1 MAQDLKLLR
10 FQCSE
15 CASELNLVAIDRTQA
30 GLIDIQFM
38 CYDCLC
44 EAGIADPK
52 DITFICVTGVRTIAQ
67 S

>member
-1 MAQDLKLLR
+1 MPDTFNLLR

-15 CASELNLVAIDRTQA
+15 CTSALNLVAVDRTQG

-44 EAGIADPK
+44 ATGIADPK
-52 DITFICVTGVRTIAQ
+52 EIVFIHVTGVRTVK
-67 S
+67 